1 MVRGTRGGGQAAS
14 EPSPCPW
21 QIRRAFRSIRNTLPE
36 ITYVFLLF
44 MFSLL
49 MFSLMA
55 LKLFGERCGY
65 FLCSWAD
72 SKQFLGNASTADRHS
87 SCCCDPSA

>member
-1 MVRGTRGGGQAAS
+1 MVREKRGCHVAS
-14 EPSPCPW
+14 EHFPCPW

-65 FLCSWAD
+65 FLCSWD
-72 SKQFLGNASTADRHS
+72 TLGRLQTIPRECKH
-87 SCCCDPSA
+87 C